1 MKAIII
7 SDEEN
12 VISKLDETLVSN
24 GFDTIIYRW
33 LLKALDNIEEIR
45 PDLVIVSAN
54 EYPRHWKTL
63 TQFITSGIGG
73 DKTKV
78 FLLTLKPLGDEE
90 TEKAKALGIKGFI
103 DSVEDEGL
111 SALSSLLLEFFP
123 SLKKEEPAPVI
134 EEPKIVI
141 DKTPYE
147 FEEDE
152 IPTVSA
158 LQENRPV
165 IFDSDSASL
174 IFVNPKTGKMITG
187 SVMSYENKT
196 VHFNADNPEKTSM
209 LVSGDLIE
217 TLTFELDGKIC
228 NYTAEVMTNMDSLL
242 LKLEEVHGQ
251 A

>member
-7 SDEEN
+7 SDEED
-12 VISKLDETLVSN
+12 VISKLDKTLTAN

-78 FLLTLKPLGDEE
+78 FLLTFSPLGNDEI
-90 TEKAKALGIKGFI
+90 EKASALGIKGFI
-103 DSVEDEGL
+103 SSVNEEGL
-111 SALSSLLLEFFP
+111 EKLISLLYEQFP
-123 SLKKEEPAPVI
+123 SLKKEEPAIIP
-134 EEPKIVI
+134 EPKIVNN
-141 DKTPYE
+141 KTPYE
-147 FEEDE
+147 FDENE

-158 LQENRPV
+158 IQENRPV
-165 IFDSDSASL
+165 IFDPNSASL

-187 SVMSYENKT
+187 TVVSYENKT
-196 VHFNADNPEKTSM
+196 VHFNAEYPEKTAM
-209 LVSGDLIE
+209 LSSGDIIE
-217 TLTFELDGKIC
+217 TLTFELDGKIH
-228 NYTAEVMTNMDSLL
+228 NYTAEVMMNIDSLL
-242 LKLEEVHGQ
+242 MKLEEVHG
-251 A
+251 

>member
-12 VISKLDETLVSN
+12 VISKLDESLISN

-78 FLLTLKPLGDEE
+78 FLLTLSSLGDDE
-90 TEKAKALGIKGFI
+90 TEKARALGIKGFI
-103 DSVEDEGL
+103 PSVDEYGISIL
-111 SALSSLLLEFFP
+111 TDLLMETFP
-123 SLKKEEPAPVI
+123 CLKKEEPVEKEPEA
-134 EEPKIVI
+134 PKIVI

-147 FEEDE
+147 FEDDE

-165 IFDSDSASL
+165 IFDPNSASL

-187 SVMSYENKT
+187 SVESYENKT
-196 VHFNADNPEKTSM
+196 VHFNAENPEKTAM
-209 LVSGDLIE
+209 LVSGDVIE
-217 TLTFELDGKIC
+217 TLTFELDGKVQ
-228 NYTAEVMTNMDSLL
+228 NYTAEVMMNLDSLL
-242 LKLEEVHGQ
+242 LKLEEIHG
-251 A
+251 

>member
-12 VISKLDETLVSN
+12 VISKLDETLVAN

-73 DKTKV
+73 DRTKV
-78 FLLTLKPLGDEE
+78 FLLTLNPLGGDE
-90 TEKAKALGIKGFI
+90 TEKARALGIKGFVP
-103 DSVEDEGL
+103 SVDEDGL
-111 SALSSLLLEFFP
+111 EILTSLLTEQFP
-123 SLKKEEPAPVI
+123 SLKKEEEPVI
-134 EEPKIVI
+134 IPEPKVEI
-141 DKTPYE
+141 DKPAYE
-147 FEEDE
+147 FNEDE

-158 LQENRPV
+158 LQENRQV
-165 IFDSDSASL
+165 IFDPNSASL

-187 SVMSYENKT
+187 SVVSYENKT
-196 VHFNADNPEKTSM
+196 VHFNSDSPEKTKM
-209 LVSGDLIE
+209 LSSGDMIE
-217 TLTFELDGKIC
+217 TLTFELDGKIH
-228 NYTAEVMTNMDSLL
+228 NYTAEVMMNIDSLL
-242 LKLEEVHGQ
+242 MKLEEVNG
-251 A
+251 

>member
-7 SDEEN
+7 SDEADI
-12 VISKLDETLVSN
+12 ISKLDETLVSN

-45 PDLVIVSAN
+45 PDLVIVSAS

-78 FLLTLKPLGDEE
+78 FLLTLTPLGDDEI
-90 TEKAKALGIKGFI
+90 EKAKALGIKGFVP
-103 DSVEDEGL
+103 SVNEDGIEKL
-111 SALSSLLLEFFP
+111 TSLLLEQFP
-123 SLKKEEPAPVI
+123 SLRKEEEPVI
-134 EEPKIVI
+134 IPEPKIVI

-158 LQENRPV
+158 IQENRPV
-165 IFDSDSASL
+165 IFDPNSASL

-187 SVMSYENKT
+187 SVVSYENKT
-196 VHFNADNPEKTSM
+196 VHFNAEFPEKTEM
-209 LVSGDLIE
+209 LSSGDIIE
-217 TLTFELDGKIC
+217 TLTFELDGKIH
-228 NYTAEVMTNMDSLL
+228 NYTAEVMMNIDSLL
-242 LKLEEVHGQ
+242 MKLEEVHG
-251 A
+251 